1 MIHIPK
7 QTNSCRGLFVGHT
20 TPPRG
25 LGAAAPTRQQPA
37 ERLSGRGCIADRRQA
52 EVRYLDMFL
61 KKKKGRTQWRWA
73 GGKHCHAER
82 LNVPPRLGPETRKCR
97 REKKRTGE

>member
-61 KKKKGRTQWRWA
+61 KKKRQDAMAVGRWQALPRRTP
-73 GGKHCHAER
+73 ER
-82 LNVPPRLGPETRKCR
+82 AAT
-97 REKKRTGE
+97 TGT

>member
-61 KKKKGRTQWRWA
+61 KKKKAGRNGGGPVASIATQNA
-73 GGKHCHAER
+73 
-82 LNVPPRLGPETRKCR
+82 
-97 REKKRTGE
+97 